1 MPELQPPTGERRAEW
16 PEAPAGSSAAARSGS
31 LSRARSASVR
41 TLGSIQELGGRA
53 RATGLVHVGSGPDV
67 VHTTSVHILWLR
79 IHGSTPS
86 GTWLWGRWPVAWWH
100 LCSLSYYWG
109 LGGGMDLGEQP
120 AVSSRRVTSAEDLMF
135 EVPVYLPW
143 RVWALED
150 ATWVSFTPRV
160 AFSSACGHVPGHRPP
175 SRNESRTP
183 YTPGFVL
190 A

>member
-1 MPELQPPTGERRAEW
+1 M
-16 PEAPAGSSAAARSGS
+16 
-31 LSRARSASVR
+31 
-41 TLGSIQELGGRA
+41 
-53 RATGLVHVGSGPDV
+53 
-67 VHTTSVHILWLR
+67 
-79 IHGSTPS
+79 
-86 GTWLWGRWPVAWWH
+86 AWWH

-120 AVSSRRVTSAEDLMF
+120 AVSSRRVTSAEGLMF

-183 YTPGFVL
+183 YTPGFVVARL
-190 A
+190 CSRSVRVVTWIPRAVALKAAGARGSPWELGTEAPDPRAPLSEGSTKALRGGCRGR